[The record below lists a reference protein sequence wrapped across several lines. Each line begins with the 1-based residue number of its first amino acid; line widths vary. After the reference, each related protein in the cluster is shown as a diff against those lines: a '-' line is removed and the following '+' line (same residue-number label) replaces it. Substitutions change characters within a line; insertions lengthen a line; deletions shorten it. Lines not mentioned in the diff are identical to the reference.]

1 MFQFANTRGYFH
13 GTTETWVG
21 NPVVVSPPAPEH
33 DAIHAT
39 SGSPWSTRAGLT
51 GLSKSP
57 PWNIWGAIFGYLSK
71 SPIYIYIYMYI
82 CDCICIELEMAIVK
96 WRYQP
101 WYPMHPLNFWISGRP
116 SGTVPR
122 STEVPSLGC
131 FNPCSRPPFG
141 YPLVMTNIAMENPP
155 IL

>member
-71 SPIYIYIYMYI
+71 SPIYIYIYIYMYI

-101 WYPMHPLNFWISGRP
+101 WYPMHLWISGFLADQVGRYHGP
-116 SGTVPR
+116 LKYLAWVA
-122 STEVPSLGC
+122 STHVQGRL
-131 FNPCSRPPFG
+131 
-141 YPLVMTNIAMENPP
+141 LDT
-155 IL
+155 LW